1 MHRTIP
7 IENGRQLSIVI
18 ASSISISIAVI
29 AVGLRLAA
37 KRIRNRVD
45 GSDWCIVVA
54 CLWNAALHGTCI
66 SLVTHG
72 GFGFHLAEVMQRFG
86 PGTVTYFFK
95 GLMTFTM
102 LWNAT
107 VCFSKLSVLLMYSA
121 LIPTPTMI
129 RMSVAFGAFIVVWC
143 LADIMTAFLI
153 CRPLARNWDITVP
166 GTCGSRPDFYFAMG
180 VINLVTD
187 ALLIG
192 MPMPYLY
199 KLAMPMRKKLLAM
212 GLLSIGIGTWAIIIY
227 RQTLIPHLDLADMT
241 YSGILATLLSGLEPA
256 VAIVLACIPLLRPLF
271 VKSRHNLDSGYRYG
285 SSNGKH
291 ISFLSK
297 RGGGSSALSHGL
309 DPTATFSE
317 LVDHQTNNSS
327 QIELRPVE
335 GIQRVCISSDEERGK
350 EERGKTMA
358 NGGVPPRTISV
369 ERMWEV
375 KRSHG

>member
-1 MHRTIP
+1 MHGTIP
-7 IENGRQLSIVI
+7 IENRLQVCVVV
-18 ASSISISIAVI
+18 ASSISISIVVI
-29 AVGLRLAA
+29 AVGLRLVA

-72 GFGFHLAEVMQRFG
+72 GLGFHTAEVMQRFG
-86 PGTVTYFFK
+86 PGTTTYFFK
-95 GLMTFTM
+95 GIMTFSM

-143 LADIMTAFLI
+143 SANIMAAFLI
-153 CRPLARNWDITVP
+153 CRPLARNWDFTVP
-166 GTCGSRPDFYFAMG
+166 GTCGSQPDFYFTMG
-180 VINLVTD
+180 IINLITD
-187 ALLIG
+187 AVLIG

-212 GLLSIGIGTWAIIIY
+212 GLLSIGIGTWAITIY
-227 RQTLIPHLDLADMT
+227 RQTVLPTLDFADMT
-241 YSGILATLLSGLEPA
+241 YSGVLATILSGLEPA
-256 VAIVLACIPLLRPLF
+256 VAIVLACVPLLRPLF
-271 VKSRHNLDSGYRYG
+271 GKSRHNLDSGYQCG
-285 SSNGKH
+285 SSSAKQ
-291 ISFLSK
+291 ISFMSK
-297 RGGGSSALSHGL
+297 RGAGASRGL

-317 LVDHQTNNSS
+317 LVDQTKNSS

-350 EERGKTMA
+350 EERGKMMGK
-358 NGGVPPRTISV
+358 GGVSPRTISV

-375 KRSHG
+375 RSN

>member
-1 MHRTIP
+1 
-7 IENGRQLSIVI
+7 
-18 ASSISISIAVI
+18 
-29 AVGLRLAA
+29 
-37 KRIRNRVD
+37 
-45 GSDWCIVVA
+45 
-54 CLWNAALHGTCI
+54 
-66 SLVTHG
+66 
-72 GFGFHLAEVMQRFG
+72 
-86 PGTVTYFFK
+86 
-95 GLMTFTM
+95 
-102 LWNAT
+102 
-107 VCFSKLSVLLMYSA
+107 
-121 LIPTPTMI
+121 
-129 RMSVAFGAFIVVWC
+129 
-143 LADIMTAFLI
+143 
-153 CRPLARNWDITVP
+153 
-166 GTCGSRPDFYFAMG
+166 
-180 VINLVTD
+180 
-187 ALLIG
+187 
-192 MPMPYLY
+192 
-199 KLAMPMRKKLLAM
+199 
-212 GLLSIGIGTWAIIIY
+212 
-227 RQTLIPHLDLADMT
+227 MT

>member
-1 MHRTIP
+1 
-7 IENGRQLSIVI
+7 
-18 ASSISISIAVI
+18 
-29 AVGLRLAA
+29 
-37 KRIRNRVD
+37 
-45 GSDWCIVVA
+45 
-54 CLWNAALHGTCI
+54 
-66 SLVTHG
+66 
-72 GFGFHLAEVMQRFG
+72 
-86 PGTVTYFFK
+86 
-95 GLMTFTM
+95 MTFSM

-143 LADIMTAFLI
+143 FANIMAAFLI
-153 CRPLARNWDITVP
+153 CRPLARNWDFTVP
-166 GTCGSRPDFYFAMG
+166 GTCGSQPDFYFTMG
-180 VINLVTD
+180 IINLITD

-212 GLLSIGIGTWAIIIY
+212 GLLSIGIGYNSPHPPTPSTNPLISKKNSTWAITIY
-227 RQTLIPHLDLADMT
+227 RQTLLPHLNFADMT
-241 YSGILATLLSGLEPA
+241 YDGVLATLLSGLEPA

-271 VKSRHNLDSGYRYG
+271 VRSRHNLDSGYQYG
-285 SSNGKH
+285 SSSGKH

-297 RGGGSSALSHGL
+297 RGGGSGALSHGL

-350 EERGKTMA
+350 EERGKMMA
-358 NGGVPPRTISV
+358 KGGVSPRTISV